1 MRFVIRH
8 FAYPIVAFVTLAYL
22 WREVHL
28 PLAQM
33 GTHHGWFVGG
43 LVVSLM
49 LLEALWPLE
58 ARWRM
63 NRRLFLRRDL
73 PFLMIGGATITA
85 GNAVAS
91 RVLLQHGSA
100 TPTTWLTDLPV
111 MPAAFI
117 TLLITDGLWYGVHR
131 TAHEGKGL
139 IGRWLWRMHA
149 AHHLPGQVYVLMH
162 AVAHPLNTVIVRLL
176 LTVPPW
182 LMGVRPEALFVA
194 NVITGVQGLVS
205 HFNVDSRV
213 GWINHLLTGTELH
226 RWHHA
231 AGTLGNYGAVLSI
244 WDQLW
249 GSFVYR
255 PCENPDRLGLD
266 EPSNYP
272 RDTEIW
278 QVLREPL
285 GFAPQEN
292 AHRAPR

>member
-1 MRFVIRH
+1 MRLVIRYGV
-8 FAYPIVAFVTLAYL
+8 YPIIAFVTLAYL
-22 WREVHL
+22 WREL
-28 PLAQM
+28 QRPADLM
-33 GTHHGWFVGG
+33 GAHHGWFVGG
-43 LVVSLM
+43 LVVSLA

-58 ARWRM
+58 TRWRM
-63 NRRLFLRRDL
+63 DRRLFFRRDL
-73 PFLMIGGATITA
+73 PFLVIGGVTIAA
-85 GNAVAS
+85 GNAAAS
-91 RVLLQHGSA
+91 WVLLQHGSA
-100 TPTTWLTDLPV
+100 TPTNWLTDLPV
-111 MPAAFI
+111 APAAFI
-117 TLLITDGLWYGVHR
+117 TLLITDGLWYAVHR
-131 TAHEGKGL
+131 AAHEGKGP

-182 LMGVRPEALFVA
+182 LMGVRPEALFLA

-213 GWINHLLTGTELH
+213 GWINRLLMGTELH

-231 AGTLGNYGAVLSI
+231 AGTRGNYGAVLSI

-255 PCENPDRLGLD
+255 PGVNPDRLGI
-266 EPSNYP
+266 EAPSSYP

-278 QVLREPL
+278 QVLREPF
-285 GFAPQEN
+285 GFSPHEN
-292 AHRAPR
+292 GQSVPR